1 MARQNNV
8 ICTQLSKDSGLI
20 KAIVAIDTWQN
31 QILTPF
37 ATGQNDDFLDIGDI
51 LAGFWLNSA
60 GQRR

>member
-20 KAIVAIDTWQN
+20 KAIVAIDSWQN

-37 ATGQNDDFLDIGDI
+37 ATRQNDDFFRYWGYSSWI
-51 LAGFWLNSA
+51 LVK
-60 GQRR
+60 